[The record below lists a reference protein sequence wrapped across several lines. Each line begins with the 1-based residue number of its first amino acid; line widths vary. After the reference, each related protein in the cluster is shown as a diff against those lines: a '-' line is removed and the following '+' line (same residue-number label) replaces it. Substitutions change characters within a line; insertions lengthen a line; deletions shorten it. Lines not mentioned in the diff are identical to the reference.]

1 MQETPDEPDEWE
13 NPFDDV
19 DKDDWFYE
27 DVKNAYE
34 NGLFSGVSDTSF
46 APNEAITRGM
56 MVTVL
61 YSVENKPATA
71 DKSKFADVA
80 PDAYYTKAVIWAE
93 NNGIVAGY
101 SEVEFAPDNLIS
113 REEMA
118 VIMNRYAEYKGADTG
133 VSGDLTRF
141 ADQAQIS
148 DWARED
154 IAWAVGYGLLSGKE
168 NNLLDPQ
175 GNTTRAETAAIL
187 NRFLEKQG

>member
-1 MQETPDEPDEWE
+1 
-13 NPFDDV
+13 
-19 DKDDWFYE
+19 
-27 DVKNAYE
+27 
-34 NGLFSGVSDTSF
+34 
-46 APNEAITRGM
+46 
-56 MVTVL
+56 
-61 YSVENKPATA
+61 
-71 DKSKFADVA
+71 
-80 PDAYYTKAVIWAE
+80 
-93 NNGIVAGY
+93 
-101 SEVEFAPDNLIS
+101 
-113 REEMA
+113 
-118 VIMNRYAEYKGADTG
+118 MNRYAEYKGADTG